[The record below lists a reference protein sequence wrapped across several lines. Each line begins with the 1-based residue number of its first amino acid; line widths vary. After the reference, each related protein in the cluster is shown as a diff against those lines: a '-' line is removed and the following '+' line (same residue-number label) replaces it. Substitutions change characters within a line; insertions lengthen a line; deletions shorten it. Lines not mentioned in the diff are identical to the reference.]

1 MDNIEKM
8 ETFLGETCSIDGT
21 LNVEHS
27 ITISGRFTG
36 SIKAGGKVII
46 SATGIVEADVEAQ
59 ELVTA
64 GRIKGNVKAVKR
76 TVIHPTGRIDGK
88 LITGKLLL
96 EEGGTINGDV
106 DMGAA
111 HGAKDQD
118 VKETPKNETE

>member
-64 GRIKGNVKAVKR
+64 GRI
-76 TVIHPTGRIDGK
+76 DGK